1 MSLIARRDA
10 TAKTLKKYETRAFD
24 WNGATCI
31 HLARTQLRNMGHK
44 PPRIPAFRSAIGA
57 KRAMTEAG
65 YQSIADIFD
74 GLGLPRIAPAR
85 MKLGDIAIL
94 PGEDGW
100 DAVVISAGN
109 KLLGWHGAD
118 DSGLV
123 PIADAFEH
131 ITGAWDCG

>member
-1 MSLIARRDA
+1 MSLITRRDA
-10 TAKTLKKYETRAFD
+10 TQKTFDKYRSRPFD

-57 KRAMTEAG
+57 KRAMKDAG
-65 YQSIADIFD
+65 YATIADIFD

-85 MKLGDIAIL
+85 MKVGDIAIL

-100 DAVVISAGN
+100 DAVVISAGG
-109 KLLGWHGAD
+109 KLLGWHGASED
-118 DSGLV
+118 GLQ
-123 PIADAFEH
+123 PIGEAVAQ